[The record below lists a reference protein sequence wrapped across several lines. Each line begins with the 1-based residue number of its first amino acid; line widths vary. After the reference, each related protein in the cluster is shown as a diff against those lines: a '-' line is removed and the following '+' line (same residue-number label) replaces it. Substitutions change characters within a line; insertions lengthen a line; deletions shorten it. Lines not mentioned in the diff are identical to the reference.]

1 MNNFVSIFLR
11 ALFSTGI
18 AIAFAVTVIVLYTNA
33 QLPPASSLED
43 IQLQV
48 PLKVYSADGK
58 LIGEYGE
65 KRRTPIKI
73 EDVPNMLKLAILATE
88 DRRFYDHNGVD
99 LRGMGRAAVNLL
111 ASGRK
116 SQGASTITMQ
126 VARNFFLTRK
136 KTFGRKLN
144 EVLLALKIE
153 KELSK
158 DRILELYLNKIYF
171 GKRAYGVQAAAQVY
185 YGTTVDKLDL
195 AQMAMLAGLPQAP
208 SAINPINNP
217 EAALKRRA
225 HVLKRMLHYHFI
237 DEKQY
242 EAANKEPVMANY
254 HGRITE
260 VDAPYVSEMV
270 RRELVAKYGP
280 EVYTSGYIAY
290 ATIDS
295 RLQSFANAALQDG
308 LLEYD
313 KRHGYRG
320 AVTKLPVSRKGKYDL
335 DEWMEKLRQYPRS
348 GPLVPA
354 AVSEVSPTQVTAILP
369 NRQIIQLS
377 FESMRWAKPQLT
389 RVVVGQDPQSAS
401 EVVAIG
407 DVIYVEPN
415 NNEWRFSQIPEV
427 EGAIVTLHPKNGAI
441 LALVGGFDFN
451 LSHFNRAT
459 QATRQPG
466 SNFKPF
472 IYAAALEHG
481 YTAAT
486 VINDAPIVFYDENSS
501 DEAWR
506 PQNDTKEFY
515 GPTRLRVGLTKSRN
529 LVSIRLLQAL
539 GIGPALKVI
548 RRFGF
553 TKQQL
558 PRTLSLALGTATVSP
573 LEVAT
578 GYAAFAN
585 GGYKVN
591 PHVLLKVVDDQGKV
605 IYEANPPIVCPL
617 CQQLVDNK
625 IDPMNTEKI
634 VNPIDQL
641 VQPDPQAVSQAP
653 AAEAATAVNSPALPP
668 AAPQIIAPQTAYIM
682 TSILQDA
689 IQTGTGKKARE
700 LNRQDLAGKTGT
712 TNNQMDAWYTGY
724 NQSLVS
730 SVWVGFDEPRTVHE
744 YGSQAALPIWMKFMG
759 KALQGIPETRPEQPR
774 GIVTVRI
781 DPATG
786 LLARPGQPNAIFEI
800 FRQDTAP
807 RRTAGYSGYGRG
819 GYGRGYGRGYGHSG
833 YGRDYDDR
841 GGYDRGYDRGGYDNG
856 YRRGRGG
863 YGGRSGGSRSYGNDY
878 DLF

>member
-1 MNNFVSIFLR
+1 M
-11 ALFSTGI
+11 STGI
-18 AIAFAVTVIVLYTNA
+18 AIVFALTVIVLYTNA

-43 IQLQV
+43 VQLQV

-88 DRRFYDHNGVD
+88 DRRFYDHGGVD
-99 LRGMGRAAVNLL
+99 LRGMGRAAINLL

-185 YGTTVDKLDL
+185 YGTTVDKLNL
-195 AQMAMLAGLPQAP
+195 AQMAMIAGLPQAP

-217 EAALKRRA
+217 EAALKRRT

-237 DEKQY
+237 DEKQF
-242 EAANKEPVMANY
+242 EEANKEPVIANY

-260 VDAPYVSEMV
+260 IEAPYVSEMV

-295 RLQSFANAALQDG
+295 RLQSFANSSLQDG

-320 AVTKLPVSRKGKYDL
+320 AITKLPVSRKGKYDL
-335 DEWMEKLRQYPRS
+335 DEWIEKLRHYPRS
-348 GPLVPA
+348 GPLIPA
-354 AVSEVSPTQVTAILP
+354 AVTEVSPTEVKAILP
-369 NRQIIQLS
+369 NRQMIQLS
-377 FESMRWAKPQLT
+377 FESMQWAKPQLT
-389 RVVVGQDPQSAS
+389 RVIVGQDPKSALD
-401 EVVAIG
+401 VVAIG
-407 DVIYVEPN
+407 DVIYVEPGK
-415 NNEWRFSQIPEV
+415 NEWRFSQIPEI

-553 TKQQL
+553 SKQQL
-558 PRTLSLALGTATVSP
+558 PRTLSLALGTAAVSP
-573 LEVAT
+573 LDIAT
-578 GYAAFAN
+578 GYATFAN

-617 CQQLVDNK
+617 CQQLVENK
-625 IDPMNTEKI
+625 IDPTSTENTI
-634 VNPIDQL
+634 NPIDQL
-641 VQPDPQAVSQAP
+641 VQP
-653 AAEAATAVNSPALPP
+653 EAQTAVQPGAQLENVQPPALPP

-689 IQTGTGKKARE
+689 IQTGTGKRARE

-730 SVWVGFDEPRTVHE
+730 SVWVGFDEPRSVHE

-759 KALQGIPETRPEQPR
+759 SALQGIPETRPEQPR

-786 LLARPGQPNAIFEI
+786 LLARPGQQNAIFEI

-807 RRTAGYSGYGRG
+807 RQTAGYSNGHGYGRG
-819 GYGRGYGRGYGHSG
+819 YGRAYGRGYGHSG
-833 YGRDYDDR
+833 YGNSGYGNSGYGRDNYYDNDR
-841 GGYDRGYDRGGYDNG
+841 GYNPGYDRGYEGG
-856 YRRGRGG
+856 YRRGGRGG
-863 YGGRSGGSRSYGNDY
+863 YGRPQQQNNNDS

>member
-1 MNNFVSIFLR
+1 MNNFISIFLR
-11 ALFSTGI
+11 VLLSTGT
-18 AIAFAVTVIVLYTNA
+18 AIVFALTVIILYTNA
-33 QLPPASSLED
+33 QLPPVKSLED

-73 EDVPNMLKLAILATE
+73 EEVPNMLKLAILATE
-88 DRRFYDHNGVD
+88 DRRFYEHNGVD
-99 LRGMGRAAVNLL
+99 LRGMGRAAMNLL

-153 KELSK
+153 KELPK

-195 AQMAMLAGLPQAP
+195 AQMAMIAGLPQAP

-217 EAALKRRA
+217 DAALKRRN
-225 HVLKRMLHYHFI
+225 HVLKRMLHYRFI
-237 DEKQY
+237 DKNQF
-242 EAANKEPVMANY
+242 EAANQEPVLANY
-254 HGRITE
+254 HGRATE

-270 RRELVAKYGP
+270 RRALVAKYGP

-295 RLQSFANAALQDG
+295 RLQSFATQALQNG

-320 AVTKLPVSRKGKYDL
+320 AVAKLPVSRKGKYDL

-354 AVSEVSPTQVTAILP
+354 AVTAVTPTEAMAILP
-369 NRQIIQLS
+369 NRQAIRVP
-377 FESMRWAKPQLT
+377 FESMKWAKPQLT
-389 RVVVGQDPQSAS
+389 RVIVGQDPKSALDVTS
-401 EVVAIG
+401 VGE
-407 DVIYVEPN
+407 VIYVEPSQ
-415 NNEWRFSQIPEV
+415 NEWRLSQIPEA
-427 EGAIVTLHPKNGAI
+427 EGALVTLHPKNGAI
-441 LALVGGFDFN
+441 LALVGGYDFN

-459 QATRQPG
+459 QANRQPG

-472 IYAAALEHG
+472 VYAAALEHG

-506 PQNDTKEFY
+506 PQNDTREFY

-539 GIGPALKVI
+539 GIGTALKVI
-548 RRFGF
+548 RKFGF

-558 PRTLSLALGTATVSP
+558 PRTLSLALGTASVSP

-591 PHVLLKVVDDQGKV
+591 SHVLLKVVDDQGKT
-605 IYEANPPIVCPL
+605 IYEANSPVVCPA
-617 CQQLVDNK
+617 CQQLIEAK
-625 IDPMNTEKI
+625 IDPASSEQTANA
-634 VNPIDQL
+634 IDQL
-641 VQPDPQAVSQAP
+641 VQPENVP
-653 AAEAATAVNSPALPP
+653 NLPP
-668 AAPQIIAPQTAYIM
+668 AAPQIISPQTAYIM

-689 IQTGTGKKARE
+689 IQTGTGRKARE

-724 NQSLVS
+724 NQSLVT
-730 SVWVGFDEPRTVHE
+730 SVWVGFDELRSVQE

-759 KALQGIPETRPEQPR
+759 SALQNVPETKPEQPR
-774 GIVTVRI
+774 GIVTVKI
-781 DPATG
+781 DPKSG

-800 FRQDTAP
+800 FKQENAP
-807 RRTAGYSGYGRG
+807 RRTAGGFREYGRYGYEG
-819 GYGRGYGRGYGHSG
+819 GYGYGQYSRYPRGYGRGYGSRG
-833 YGRDYDDR
+833 YNREYDDGYRDNFDGRSQRRFGRERQNNRPRDNGDYD
-841 GGYDRGYDRGGYDNG
+841 
-856 YRRGRGG
+856 
-863 YGGRSGGSRSYGNDY
+863 S
-878 DLF
+878 LF